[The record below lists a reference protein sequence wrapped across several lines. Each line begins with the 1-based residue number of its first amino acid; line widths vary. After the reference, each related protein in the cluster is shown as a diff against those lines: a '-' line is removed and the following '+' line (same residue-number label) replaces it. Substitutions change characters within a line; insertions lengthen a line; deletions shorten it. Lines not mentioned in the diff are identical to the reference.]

1 MLNVTGTVLYTK
13 SILKLIDFYD
23 HRLLESEKNG
33 LVYSIIKSNNKLEH
47 QKYFK
52 KHYSLLRSPIVLGNN
67 KNITQK
73 KIKTNESNKLSN

>member
-23 HRLLESEKNG
+23 HRLFQSEKNG

-47 QKYFK
+47 QKYFN

-67 KNITQK
+67 KNLTKK
-73 KIKTNESNKLSN
+73 KIKKSENNNLR